1 MQTLKNIKLYT
12 YVAEIIPADKDL
24 MLMFYSTR
32 WHVNYKLCLMKLLEE
47 ILIACK
53 FGKFDLFLFT

>member
-24 MLMFYSTR
+24 IILFYSTR
-32 WHVNYKLCLMKLLEE
+32 LHLNYKLCLMKLLEE

-53 FGKFDLFLFT
+53 LRKFDLF

>member
-24 MLMFYSTR
+24 ILLFYSTR
-32 WHVNYKLCLMKLLEE
+32 WTVNYKIMLNEITRRNTDCL
-47 ILIACK
+47 
-53 FGKFDLFLFT
+53 